1 MKLSY
6 LAALLFVG
14 SLSACASNQRE
25 GMTDSLKMEID
36 RLAKSDQER
45 LAMEKFATEHP
56 DMADGNMDMYI
67 TSYRQAQQRARALE
81 IQFRHQYPKAT
92 QEELDVLVSDQ
103 MNREGPPGATFG
115 SPPMVPMTVPQ

>member
-6 LAALLFVG
+6 LTTLIFVG
-14 SLSACASNQRE
+14 SLAACTSNQGE
-25 GMTDSLKMEID
+25 VMTDSLKMEID

-45 LAMEKFATEHP
+45 VAMEKFATEHP
-56 DMADGNMDMYI
+56 DIADGNMDMYI

-92 QEELDVLVSDQ
+92 QEELNVLVSDQ
-103 MNREGPPGATFG
+103 MNREGPPGAIFG
-115 SPPMVPMTVPQ
+115 SPSMVP